1 MTTVASMNATDEP
14 RIVAASVSRFRASRL
29 SVSTA
34 GGYADAV
41 RRGALAGVTA
51 AAAWAAAEP
60 LAARAFRP
68 PAGYSDVRMLGGLLT
83 RGSRWRALGF
93 GAHLV
98 NGAIFGAAFVGA
110 GGRGWRQGVAA
121 AEIENVLFWP
131 GMAVVDRLHPDRR
144 SGAWPSLLTSP
155 RVFAYEA
162 AVHALFGV
170 VLGALA
176 EDRQRSRC

>member
-1 MTTVASMNATDEP
+1 MTTVASMNASDEP
-14 RIVAASVSRFRASRL
+14 RMVAASVSRRRASRP

-34 GGYADAV
+34 GGYADGVRAV
-41 RRGALAGVTA
+41 PAGLAA

-60 LAARAFRP
+60 LAAKVFRP

-83 RGSRWRALGF
+83 RGSRWRAAGL

-98 NGAIFGAAFVGA
+98 NGALFGAAFSRA
-110 GGRGWRQGVAA
+110 GGRGWRQGLAA
-121 AEIENVLFWP
+121 AQVENLLLWP
-131 GMAVVDRLHPDRR
+131 AMAVVDRLHPDRR
-144 SGAWPSLLTSP
+144 SGMWPPLLTNA
-155 RVFAYEA
+155 RVFGYEV

-176 EDRQRSRC
+176 GSNQRSRE